1 MTALRLS
8 FLLFAASLSSA
19 CSAAGGHGRGHA
31 CGKVSARRAAVAPK
45 RPPTTRVRLWK
56 ITYRAHDG
64 ARRAAYVE
72 LPLRYGPGHNPPLP
86 LVISPHAR
94 GVGGLANAALWRAFP
109 TLGGF
114 ALVSPDGE
122 GDRLK
127 LDSWGAPGQIADL
140 ARMPQIVRKALPWL
154 RINPRRVYAFGDS
167 MGGQETLLLAARYP
181 HLLAGAAAFDATTDL
196 ARQYRAL
203 DTRPTHGCARAERI
217 GDAIVAAVQ
226 RELGG
231 TPARDPD
238 AYAARSPLTYA
249 RRLAFS
255 RFPIQLWWGRA
266 DRLVE
271 PAQQSAKLLRRI
283 HRLNG
288 SAAVEGFIGPW
299 AHAASLRFRLRV
311 ALSQFSLAPRLSG
324 GRYRRIGTLSLRKR
338 RVQSVSSNRGA

>member
-1 MTALRLS
+1 
-8 FLLFAASLSSA
+8 
-19 CSAAGGHGRGHA
+19 
-31 CGKVSARRAAVAPK
+31 
-45 RPPTTRVRLWK
+45 
-56 ITYRAHDG
+56 
-64 ARRAAYVE
+64 
-72 LPLRYGPGHNPPLP
+72 
-86 LVISPHAR
+86 VISPHAR

-122 GDRLK
+122 GHRLK
-127 LDSWGAPGQIADL
+127 LDSWGDPGQIADL
-140 ARMPQIVRKALPWL
+140 ARMPEIVQKALPWL
-154 RINPRRVYAFGDS
+154 RIDQRRVYAFGDS

-203 DTRPTHGCARAERI
+203 NTRPTRGCARAERI
-217 GDAIVAAVQ
+217 GDALVAAVQ

-231 TPARDPD
+231 TPADDPD
-238 AYAARSPLTYA
+238 AYAGRSPLTFA

-255 RFPIQLWWGRA
+255 RVPIQLWWGRA

-271 PAQQSAKLLRRI
+271 PAQQSVRLWRRI
-283 HRLNG
+283 RQLNR
-288 SAAVEGFIGPW
+288 SASLEAFIGPW

-324 GRYRRIGTLSLRKR
+324 GRYRRIGTLSPGRR

>member
-8 FLLFAASLSSA
+8 VLLLTASLSSA
-19 CSAAGGHGRGHA
+19 CFATSGHDRVAGHA
-31 CGKVSARRAAVAPK
+31 CQKAGARRARVPQE
-45 RPPTTRVRLWK
+45 RPPTTRIGLWK

-72 LPLRYGPGHNPPLP
+72 LPLRYGPHHNPPLP

-94 GVGGLANAALWRAFP
+94 
-109 TLGGF
+109 
-114 ALVSPDGE
+114 
-122 GDRLK
+122 K
-127 LDSWGAPGQIADL
+127 LDSWGDPGQIADL
-140 ARMPQIVRKALPWL
+140 ARMPEIVQKALPWL
-154 RINPRRVYAFGDS
+154 RIDQRRVYAFGDS

-203 DTRPTHGCARAERI
+203 NTRPTRGCARAERI
-217 GDAIVAAVQ
+217 GDALVAAVQ

-231 TPARDPD
+231 TPADDPD
-238 AYAARSPLTYA
+238 AYAGRSPLTFA

-255 RFPIQLWWGRA
+255 RVPIQLWWGRA

-271 PAQQSAKLLRRI
+271 PAQQSVRLWRRI
-283 HRLNG
+283 RQLNR
-288 SAAVEGFIGPW
+288 SASLEAFIGPW

-324 GRYRRIGTLSLRKR
+324 GRYRRIGTLSPGRR